1 MMFRNI
7 WSEGRGIGK
16 SSFQFRMLSYGTA
29 TVLILLHY
37 LQNDFPLTAVEYI
50 SAIVFLSMPHVF
62 LYRYV
67 KSGLSLGRVITDTGY
82 DFFFAGWLMGIMHLS
97 IIPSFVFS
105 LGALTNYLAVRGF
118 HKLWRILYLPL
129 GCLPIWWLKDFQVH
143 TESSNLVLLISLS
156 YCVLHYVI
164 NAYIL
169 YFSTNSLRLQ
179 NAKVKKQRAEIIEKS
194 EELLALNESL
204 KNVNSNLEGMVKE
217 RTRELEI
224 KNKKLEE
231 YTFFNAH
238 KLRAPVATIL
248 GLIQI
253 FDYKNILEGEKIM
266 VELKKTAVELDV
278 AIKDIRKKLEE
289 EGLLSGELKNKK

>member
-29 TVLILLHY
+29 VVLILVHY
-37 LQNDFPLTAVEYI
+37 LQNDFPLTLLEYT
-50 SAIVFLSMPHVF
+50 SVVVFMMMPHVF

-67 KSGLSLGRVITDTGY
+67 KSGLSLARVITDTGY
-82 DFFFAGWLMGIMHLS
+82 DFFFAGWLMGLMHVS
-97 IIPSFVFS
+97 IIPSFVFA

-118 HKLWRILYLPL
+118 HKLYRILYLPL
-129 GCLPIWWLKDFQVH
+129 GCLPVLWLKDFQFH
-143 TESSNLVLLISLS
+143 FESSNLVLLISLS

-169 YFSTNSLRLQ
+169 YFSSYTLRLQ
-179 NAKVKKQRAEIIEKS
+179 NEKVKRQRAEIIEKS
-194 EELLALNESL
+194 EELFALNESL
-204 KNVNSNLEGMVKE
+204 KNVNTNLEAMVRD
-217 RTRELEI
+217 RTHELEI

-248 GLIQI
+248 GLIQL

-266 VELKKTAVELDV
+266 IGLKKTAVDLDV

-289 EGLLSGELKNKK
+289 EGLLSGKTENEK

>member
-16 SSFQFRMLSYGTA
+16 SSFQFRMLAYGTA
-29 TVLILLHY
+29 TILILVHY
-37 LQNDFPLTAVEYI
+37 LESNFAISIFDYVSIAVFI
-50 SAIVFLSMPHVF
+50 SMPHVF

-67 KSGLSLGRVITDTGY
+67 KSGLSLARVITDTGY
-82 DFFFAGWLMGIMHLS
+82 DFFFAGWFMGLMHLS
-97 IIPSFVFS
+97 IIPSFIFG

-118 HKLWRILYLPL
+118 HKLYRILYLPL
-129 GCLPIWWLKDFQVH
+129 ACLPVLWLKGFQFH
-143 TESSNLVLLISLS
+143 FESSNLILLISLT

-169 YFSTNSLRLQ
+169 YFSSYSLRLQ
-179 NAKVKKQRAEIIEKS
+179 NAKVKRQRAEIIEKS
-194 EELLALNESL
+194 EELLALNDSL
-204 KNVNSNLEGMVKE
+204 KNVNTNLEAMVRD
-217 RTRELEI
+217 RTHELEI

-238 KLRAPVATIL
+238 KLRAPVATIF
-248 GLIQI
+248 GLIQL

-266 VELKKTAVELDV
+266 VGLKKTAVDLDV
-278 AIKDIRKKLEE
+278 AIRDIRKKLEE
-289 EGLLSGELKNKK
+289 EGLLSGKTENEK